1 MRQNAENAGN
11 AKYVLTLDQGT
22 TASRAILFD
31 RKGNPKAV
39 AKKEFKQHYP
49 RPGWVEHDAEEIW
62 ESQSAVMYEVLQ
74 RADVAPEQIAAISIT
89 NQRETTVVWNRLTGQ
104 PIYRAIVWQSKQ
116 SADICNRLKAEG
128 FEPAVREK
136 TGLILDPYFCGSKI
150 RWILDHVPQ
159 AREMAERGE
168 LLFGT
173 IDTWLLWKLT
183 DGKVHATDC
192 SNASRTLLFN
202 IHELEWDPEL
212 LRMLDIPA
220 SMLPEVKPSSHIYG
234 YVSESLFP
242 VPIPIAGMA
251 GDQHASLFGH
261 ACFEKGM
268 AKNTYGTGCFLLMN
282 TGSEPVSS
290 DNGLLTTIAWG
301 IDGKIVYALEGSI
314 FIAGAVVKW
323 LRDGLKTI
331 WKVSDSDE
339 HAAAVPS
346 ADGVYFVPAFVGLGA
361 PYWDM
366 EAKGAIFGLTARTTE
381 DHIIRAAVESIA
393 YQTKDVLTAMEADS
407 GIRLVKLTA
416 DGGAAA
422 NEFLMQWQADLLNV
436 PIERPRVL
444 ETAALGAA
452 YLAGLA
458 VGLWRDQEEI
468 SLQIRTGKDRTYEPD
483 LAEEVRQERYEGWV
497 QAVHAAMAFKTKS
510 PNGKR

>member
-1 MRQNAENAGN
+1 MHQN
-11 AKYVLTLDQGT
+11 AKYILTLDQGT
-22 TASRAILFD
+22 TSSRAIIFD
-31 RKGNPKAV
+31 RSGSTMAV
-39 AKKEFKQHYP
+39 AKKEFKQYYP
-49 RPGWVEHDAEEIW
+49 KPGWVEHDAEEIW
-62 ESQSAVMYEVLQ
+62 ESQSSVMYEALN
-74 RADVAPEQIAAISIT
+74 RAGVSAEEIAAISIT
-89 NQRETTVVWNRLTGQ
+89 NQRETTVIWNRLTGK

-116 SADICNRLKAEG
+116 SADICTRLKGEG
-128 FEPAVREK
+128 FEPMVREK
-136 TGLILDPYFCGSKI
+136 TGLIIDPYFCGTKV
-150 RWILDHVPQ
+150 RWILDHVHQ
-159 AREMAERGE
+159 AREMAEQGE

-183 DGKVHATDC
+183 DGKVHATDY
-192 SNASRTLLFN
+192 SNASRTLMYN
-202 IHELEWDPEL
+202 IHELKWDPEL
-212 LRMLDIPA
+212 LSMLDIPA

-242 VPIPIAGMA
+242 VPIPIAGIA

-282 TGSEPVSS
+282 TGSEPVTSN
-290 DNGLLTTIAWG
+290 NGLLTTIAWG

-339 HAAAVPS
+339 HAAVVPS

-366 EAKGAIFGLTARTTE
+366 DARGAIFGLTAGTTE

-393 YQTKDVLTAMEADS
+393 YQTKDVLTSMEADS
-407 GIRLVKLTA
+407 GIKLVKLTV
-416 DGGAAA
+416 DGGATA
-422 NEFLMQWQADLLNV
+422 NQFLMQWQADLLNV
-436 PIERPRVL
+436 PIERPKVL
-444 ETAALGAA
+444 ETTALGAA

-458 VGLWRDQEEI
+458 VGLWKNQDEISFQIRISRDQNYKPDLPEEI
-468 SLQIRTGKDRTYEPD
+468 
-483 LAEEVRQERYEGWV
+483 RQERYEGWV
-497 QAVHAAMAFKTKS
+497 QAVHATMAFKKKS
-510 PNGKR
+510 PQGK